1 MSEDVRDK
9 SYLNHKDVIDLNF
22 IRDHAIYLYR
32 RHYRTGLR
40 SHIMEVL
47 SPGSVKKE
55 KEGIVVHGMRQYPR
69 AEPLKMLRIFRKRF
83 KTLKG
88 ALEEVRRVKIIQSYL
103 APDHLARSE
112 EFLVSYA
119 RRGRCDL
126 LLCGFQE
133 YIKGEIFEPW
143 SPLDKYHLVSLLSRM
158 ETKKGEDS
166 VAITDQWLERVREN
180 AAGFIGKLKQMI
192 VETRYVPDLAGVGNL
207 IITLSGDIKLVDINN
222 ISKVSLDPII
232 ALDDRDYPVCDKS
245 VEALSLLE
253 QKVLCRPIQADDPI
267 YKTFLDPARM
277 REVKVAAERFYLTME
292 PAMSYPRSFLP

>member
-103 APDHLARSE
+103 APDHLASSE
-112 EFLVSYA
+112 EFVVSYT

-158 ETKKGEDS
+158 HTKKGDDS
-166 VAITDQWLERVREN
+166 AVITDQWLQRVRGN
-180 AAGFIGKLKQMI
+180 AANLIEKLKQMI
-192 VETRYVPDLAGVGNL
+192 VEARYVPDLAGVGNL

-222 ISKVSLDPII
+222 ISKVSFDPII

-245 VEALSLLE
+245 IEALSLLE
-253 QKVLCRPIQADDPI
+253 QKVLCRSIQADDPI
-267 YKTFLDPARM
+267 YKMFLDPARM
-277 REVKVAAERFYLTME
+277 REVKAVAERFYLTME
-292 PAMSYPRSFLP
+292 PAMSYPRSFLS